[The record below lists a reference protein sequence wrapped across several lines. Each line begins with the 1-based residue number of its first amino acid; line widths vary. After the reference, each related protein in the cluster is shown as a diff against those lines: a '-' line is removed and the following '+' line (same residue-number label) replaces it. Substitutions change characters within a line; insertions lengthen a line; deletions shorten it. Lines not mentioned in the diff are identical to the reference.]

1 MALVENIRQ
10 EVNNNLSILLT
21 ASGDYMVIGGI
32 VSNLLSSDAYLTLK
46 PFLVNAKIEQGIPLW
61 IQSKT
66 FISSSGKIRG
76 WATDT
81 PANLL
86 WNLEDIND
94 WNSGNSGDWN
104 SPESGVTSVLLD
116 LTVAPL

>member
-10 EVNNNLSILLT
+10 EVNNNLSILLST
-21 ASGDYMVIGGI
+21 NSDYMVIGGI
-32 VSNLLSSDAYLTLK
+32 ASNLLSTDAYLTLK
-46 PFLVNAKIEQGIPLW
+46 PFLVNAKVEQGIPLW

-66 FISSSGKIRG
+66 FISSGGKIRG

-81 PANLL
+81 PANLIWDL
-86 WNLEDIND
+86 DD
-94 WNSGNSGDWN
+94 SDAWNSGNEGDWN
-104 SPESGVTSVLLD
+104 IPESGVTSVLLD